1 MTNNTNTNETFIYY
15 LDAARHFG
23 IDRVD
28 FKKQARRMKFDIHA
42 RYMMSDWATVAAKFG
57 K

>member
-23 IDRVD
+23 IPSPE
-28 FKKQARRMKFDIHA
+28 FKKQARRMDFDVRA